1 MNEQVFVAILV
12 SRAGNVTTSIY
23 HDETWLRE
31 HAKRD
36 NDIIVKM
43 NFSIDVSS
51 VNNDCF
57 ADLDKLDEMVK
68 ASFSRFL
75 QAKEGDT
82 VIATYRFDNSVMPEW
97 LRQYSDHY
105 FNRVIEFKY

>member
-1 MNEQVFVAILV
+1 MHHKVDVVFFSDGIRWITDLNGEGRLVA
-12 SRAGNVTTSIY
+12 
-23 HDETWLRE
+23 D
-31 HAKRD
+31 
-36 NDIIVKM
+36 
-43 NFSIDVSS
+43 
-51 VNNDCF
+51 
-57 ADLDKLDEMVK
+57 DLDKLDEMVK